1 MCFLLGVF
9 PLNGS
14 QARKRCN
21 TFLSLLMKSKGM
33 TPGFHVSGPAKL
45 AQERIL
51 IPNQIAFLP
60 LNLQM

>member
-1 MCFLLGVF
+1 MCFLLDMF

-21 TFLSLLMKSKGM
+21 TFLSHLMRSKGI
-33 TPGFHVSGPAKL
+33 TPGFHVSAPAKL
-45 AQERIL
+45 TQERIL
-51 IPNQIAFLP
+51 IPNQIAFLA